1 MSAAQP
7 ALNVP
12 RVVTGVAALLAA
24 VQAIKSLLPDEA
36 KITLILALAFI
47 PARYSG
53 AALELPGGYLTA
65 VTSFVTY
72 MMVHGGWVHLAVNLL
87 WMLAFGSAVARRMSG
102 LAFLAFSVLCGIAGA
117 FTHLLFHFGDMTP
130 VIGASA
136 ATSGQMAGALRFFFN
151 AKPQA
156 GQRAPDFAGAPLMS
170 LHQTLTDKRMLF
182 VLALWIALNAYF
194 GISAVQIGGEEG
206 NIAWEAHIGGF
217 LCGLLIF
224 GAFDAGGRRGGG
236 PAVGG
241 GR

>member
-1 MSAAQP
+1 MSASQP

-12 RVVTGVAALLAA
+12 RVVTGVAALLTA
-24 VQAIKSLLPDEA
+24 VQAVKSLLPDEA
-36 KITLILALAFI
+36 KITFILALAFI

-53 AALELPGGYLTA
+53 AAPELPGGYLTA

-102 LAFLAFSVLCGIAGA
+102 LAFLSFSVLCGIAGA

-156 GQRAPDFAGAPLMS
+156 GQRVTDFAGAPLMS
-170 LHQTLTDKRMLF
+170 LGQTLTDRRSTP
-182 VLALWIALNAYF
+182 
-194 GISAVQIGGEEG
+194 ISAS
-206 NIAWEAHIGGF
+206 ARSRSA
-217 LCGLLIF
+217 
-224 GAFDAGGRRGGG
+224 ARRETSPGK
-236 PAVGG
+236 PISVDFSVDS
-241 GR
+241 